1 MCKAFNCRILYGRY
15 AATSHSFPS
24 PTHSFIPGLKP
35 PFSVNP
41 SHRSLSFLPQ
51 DAMHAQ
57 YQPRACFRLSVC
69 LCVTSRCTTK
79 TAKHRIT
86 QRKQHDSSRILV
98 FFTKDLCK
106 IRPGSPPTG
115 TPNAGGWVKIG
126 DFRQIA
132 GYISKTVGYKID
144 AWFLLQSKYILHCL
158 SYLHSGC
165 C

>member
-1 MCKAFNCRILYGRY
+1 MLLPC
-15 AATSHSFPS
+15 SHSFPS

-115 TPNAGGWVKIG
+115 TPNAGGVGQNRRLSTNSWLYLENGRLQDRRMVSITVEVH
-126 DFRQIA
+126 FA
-132 GYISKTVGYKID
+132 LLVIS
-144 AWFLLQSKYILHCL
+144 S
-158 SYLHSGC
+158 
-165 C
+165 